1 MTFSLSRFCLIAAVG
16 SIGIVTAGSAM
27 AESGT
32 RLQARLQTA
41 VAKVQNACA
50 DDLKQYCS
58 TVTPGEGRLLLCIE
72 AHEDKISAKCD
83 LALFEA
89 SRNLERT
96 LDRVQ
101 LAADACWND
110 IQKQCANVPPG
121 QGGVIQ
127 CLTSNKASLGMACQR
142 VVGKLEAAK

>member
-1 MTFSLSRFCLIAAVG
+1 M
-16 SIGIVTAGSAM
+16 
-27 AESGT
+27 
-32 RLQARLQTA
+32 
-41 VAKVQNACA
+41 QNACA

-83 LALFEA
+83 YALFEA
-89 SRNLERT
+89 SRNLERA

-110 IQKQCANVPPG
+110 IEKQCANVTPG
-121 QGGVIQ
+121 NGGVIQ
-127 CLTSNKASLGMACQR
+127 CLTKNKASLGKACQR
-142 VVGKLEAAK
+142 VIGRIEAAK